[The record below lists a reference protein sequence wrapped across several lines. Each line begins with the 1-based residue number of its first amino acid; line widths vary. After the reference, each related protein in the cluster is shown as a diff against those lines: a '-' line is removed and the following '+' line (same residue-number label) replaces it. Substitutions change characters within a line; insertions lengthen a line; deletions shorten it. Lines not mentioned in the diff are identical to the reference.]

1 MVITYDQNWKYVGVK
16 SLVHN
21 GLFSTGLAFD
31 GQRFYVA
38 YLDNSQTLKPN
49 QLPVYLNVR
58 LAAFD
63 RNWNLL
69 EDIAVT
75 SYAISDNMQT
85 GRPWVLLHGNRLYVS
100 YDLDT
105 MDPVTRS
112 ENMHGQAIIS
122 IYELTQTP

>member
-1 MVITYDQNWKYVGVK
+1 MHYGQ
-16 SLVHN
+16 
-21 GLFSTGLAFD
+21 FSTGLAFD

-38 YLDNSQTLKPN
+38 YLNNSQTLTPDM
-49 QLPVYLNVR
+49 LPVYLNVR

-63 RNWNLL
+63 LNWNLL
-69 EDIAVT
+69 DDIAVT

-105 MDPVTRS
+105 MDPVKRTES
-112 ENMHGQAIIS
+112 KNGQAVIS
-122 IYELTQTP
+122 VFELNQTP